1 MSCVPCPLIAQS
13 LVGGSEV
20 YGGRFME
27 VDDRDMCI
35 SPCDQK
41 KKNRKNTFSRESQRK
56 GQEAVGVI
64 NSPQIQE
71 RSHEYDGI

>member
-41 KKNRKNTFSRESQRK
+41 KKNRKKYILKRVTKKRPRSSRS
-56 GQEAVGVI
+56 
-64 NSPQIQE
+64 
-71 RSHEYDGI
+71 Y